1 MRIYPFEEEK
11 MTNRILRAIE
21 EELRHNNRHY
31 FSYVWREKI
40 KNELKADSKYQK
52 LLDWINNEIF
62 LNLSIVNVIN
72 PAEGVTECWDNYCM
86 KMGKIAALIHMRE
99 ILLFQTCTDE
109 MRGNIEKDLCKNMG
123 IRYWEQAGDYFPI
136 GAKEDA
142 DNGQ

>member
-1 MRIYPFEEEK
+1 

-52 LLDWINNEIF
+52 LLDWINNEIQV
-62 LNLSIVNVIN
+62 NLSVSNVLD
-72 PAEGVTECWDNYCM
+72 PAEGDLEYLDDYERAMYRFAMLTRWREQ
-86 KMGKIAALIHMRE
+86 LIYPM
-99 ILLFQTCTDE
+99 CTDE
-109 MRGNIEKDLCKNMG
+109 MRANIEKALCKKMG
-123 IRYWEQAGDYFPI
+123 IRYWEQAGDYFPV

>member
-1 MRIYPFEEEK
+1 

-52 LLDWINNEIF
+52 LLDWINNEIHV
-62 LNLSIVNVIN
+62 NLSVSNVLD
-72 PAEGVTECWDNYCM
+72 PAEGDLEYLDDYARAMYRFSMLTRWREQ
-86 KMGKIAALIHMRE
+86 LIYPM
-99 ILLFQTCTDE
+99 CTDE
-109 MRGNIEKDLCKNMG
+109 MRANIEKALCKKMG
-123 IRYWEQAGDYFPI
+123 IRYWEQAGDYFPV